1 MCKAYMQIAEGLKM
15 MAAGYEALAKAGE
28 HTSVSNTSEG
38 GEVVAQREDAKQNL
52 KQEPKQGPKSE
63 PKPEVTVSI
72 EDIRAA
78 MRAKN
83 KEGKLEKCQ
92 AVLREFGAVKL
103 SDIPEEK
110 YAELMAKVEVL

>member
-1 MCKAYMQIAEGLKM
+1 M
-15 MAAGYEALAKAGE
+15 MAAGYEVLAKAGE
-28 HTSVSNTSEG
+28 PTNVPSASEG
-38 GEVVAQREDAKQNL
+38 GKVAVPREEV
-52 KQEPKQGPKSE
+52 KQEPKQE
-63 PKPEVTVSI
+63 PKPEEMEVTISI

-103 SDIPEEK
+103 SDIPKEK

>member
-28 HTSVSNTSEG
+28 PTNVPSASEG
-38 GEVVAQREDAKQNL
+38 GKVVAQREDAKQDL
-52 KQEPKQGPKSE
+52 KQEPKQE
-63 PKPEVTVSI
+63 PKEEVTISI

-103 SDIPEEK
+103 SDIPKEK
-110 YAELMAKVEVL
+110 YTELMAKVEVL

>member
-1 MCKAYMQIAEGLKM
+1 MCKAYMQIADGFKM
-15 MAAGYEALAKAGE
+15 IAAGYEALAKAG
-28 HTSVSNTSEG
+28 VD
-38 GEVVAQREDAKQNL
+38 VVKEDAK
-52 KQEPKQGPKSE
+52 KETVEKAAAVKEEPVPATVEQESVPIP
-63 PKPEVTVSI
+63 TI
-72 EDIRAA
+72 EDIRAI

-103 SDIPEEK
+103 SEIPKEK

>member
-1 MCKAYMQIAEGLKM
+1 MCKAYMQIADGFKM
-15 MAAGYEALAKAGE
+15 IAAGYEALAKVGAE
-28 HTSVSNTSEG
+28 SVQEDNVKKVAAVKEEPVSETA
-38 GEVVAQREDAKQNL
+38 E
-52 KQEPKQGPKSE
+52 QEKVPVP
-63 PKPEVTVSI
+63 TI
-72 EDIRAA
+72 EDIRAV

-103 SDIPEEK
+103 SEIPKEK

>member
-28 HTSVSNTSEG
+28 PTSVSNTSEG
-38 GEVVAQREDAKQNL
+38 GEVVAPREDV
-52 KQEPKQGPKSE
+52 KQEPKQEPKLE
-63 PKPEVTVSI
+63 PKPEVTISI

-103 SDIPEEK
+103 SDIPKEK

>member
-1 MCKAYMQIAEGLKM
+1 MCNAYMQIAEGLKM
-15 MAAGYEALAKAGE
+15 MAAGYEELAKAGE
-28 HTSVSNTSEG
+28 STNVPSASEG
-38 GEVVAQREDAKQNL
+38 GKVIVPREEV
-52 KQEPKQGPKSE
+52 KQEPQQEPKSE
-63 PKPEVTVSI
+63 LKPEVTISI

-103 SDIPEEK
+103 SDIPKEK
-110 YAELMAKVEVL
+110 YTELMAKVEVL

>member
-28 HTSVSNTSEG
+28 HTNVEKVAESGRAAAAKEEG
-38 GEVVAQREDAKQNL
+38 KT
-52 KQEPKQGPKSE
+52 EPKQE
-63 PKPEVTVSI
+63 DTEVNISI
-72 EDIRAA
+72 EDIRAV

-92 AVLREFGAVKL
+92 AALREFGAVKL
-103 SDIPEEK
+103 SDIPREK

>member
-1 MCKAYMQIAEGLKM
+1 MCKAHMQIAEGLKM

-28 HTSVSNTSEG
+28 PTNVPSASEG
-38 GEVVAQREDAKQNL
+38 GKVTAQREDAKQEL
-52 KQEPKQGPKSE
+52 KQEPKQELKQE
-63 PKPEVTVSI
+63 PKPEVTISI

-92 AVLREFGAVKL
+92 TVLREFGAVKL
-103 SDIPEEK
+103 SDIPKEK

>member
-28 HTSVSNTSEG
+28 PTNVPSASEG
-38 GEVVAQREDAKQNL
+38 SKVAAQREDAKQEL
-52 KQEPKQGPKSE
+52 KQEPKQEPKSE
-63 PKPEVTVSI
+63 VTISI

>member
-1 MCKAYMQIAEGLKM
+1 MCKAYMQIADGFKM
-15 MAAGYEALAKAGE
+15 IAAGYEALAKAGAE
-28 HTSVSNTSEG
+28 PVQEDNVKKEAAVKEEPVSETVE
-38 GEVVAQREDAKQNL
+38 
-52 KQEPKQGPKSE
+52 QEKVPVP
-63 PKPEVTVSI
+63 TI
-72 EDIRAA
+72 EDIRAV

-103 SDIPEEK
+103 SEIPKEK